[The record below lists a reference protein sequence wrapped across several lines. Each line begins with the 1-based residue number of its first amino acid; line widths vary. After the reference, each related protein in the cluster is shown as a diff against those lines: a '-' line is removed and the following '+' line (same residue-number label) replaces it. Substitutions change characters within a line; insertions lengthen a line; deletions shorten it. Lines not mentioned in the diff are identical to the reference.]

1 MPSFVIILVRFY
13 ILTGCHLLFNASG
26 IHFHAIPYSNFTR
39 ALIHK
44 KSQGCKKINR
54 RLLFKGWRKMGNN
67 MENRQNNIAETF
79 QLFIG
84 DKEMLAK
91 VIECFPYPIE
101 IYAPDGT

>member
-1 MPSFVIILVRFY
+1 VIRK
-13 ILTGCHLLFNASG
+13 SKS
-26 IHFHAIPYSNFTR
+26 IP
-39 ALIHK
+39 LIHK

-101 IYAPDGT
+101 IYAPDGTSVMVNKAMLSEYKISNPDVIVGK